1 MAESAAAPTRRR
13 RPRAD
18 AQRSVEQI
26 LRAAELLIARD
37 GPSVVLEEV
46 AREAGVGPAT
56 LYRHFPSRMH
66 LFERVYRDRTAR
78 SAEHAFALADAEE
91 PTEALF
97 EWLREFV
104 ALSVEARGVLAT
116 LMSQGLRETDPAAN
130 AEWGNAVVVK
140 AAGRL
145 LEAAQAAGSV
155 RRDIGAEDL
164 VTLIS
169 GVIVALE
176 SRADV
181 DAAHQHARAER
192 ALRVIFDGLIER

>member
-1 MAESAAAPTRRR
+1 MAESVAAPTRRR

-26 LRAAELLIARD
+26 LRAAELLVARD
-37 GPSVVLEEV
+37 GPSVALEEI

-78 SAEHAFALADAEE
+78 VAEHALALTGVEE
-91 PTEALF
+91 PTEALLQ
-97 EWLREFV
+97 WLREFV
-104 ALSVEARGVLAT
+104 ALGIEARGVLST
-116 LMSQGLRETDPAAN
+116 LMSQGLRETDPTAN
-130 AEWGNAVVVK
+130 AEWGHALVVK

-145 LEAAQAAGSV
+145 LERAQAAGSV
-155 RRDIGAEDL
+155 RRDINAEDL
-164 VTLIS
+164 VTLVS

-176 SRADV
+176 SRANV
-181 DAAHQHARAER
+181 DAAHHHASAER
-192 ALRVIFDGLIER
+192 TLRVIIDGLIKR